1 MINVDVDVS
10 ALVDLKKRVL
20 TLAQTDS
27 LLREIATSMLSVT
40 RSRIH
45 EQGINSA
52 GSQIGTYS
60 SSYLE
65 LRREQE
71 GRSNTNVNLVFK
83 GDMERDYKIIPISDT
98 EYGLGYS
105 NKLNADK
112 AKWNTERY
120 GRIFALTDDELSQ
133 VRDIIREYLNKL

>member
-1 MINVDVDVS
+1 MISVDVDVS

-27 LLREIATSMLSVT
+27 LLREIATSMLGVT
-40 RSRIH
+40 RTRIH
-45 EQGINSA
+45 EQGIKSD

-65 LRREQE
+65 VRREN
-71 GRSNTNVNLVFK
+71 GLSNTNVNLFFT
-83 GDMERDYKIIPISDT
+83 GQMQNDYKLIEISKT

-105 NKLNADK
+105 NKLDADK

-120 GRIFALTDDELSQ
+120 GRIFALTDDELDQ

>member
-1 MINVDVDVS
+1 MISVDVDVS

-40 RSRIH
+40 RTRIH
-45 EQGINSA
+45 GQGIKSD
-52 GSQIGTYS
+52 GEQIGTYS
-60 SSYLE
+60 PSYLE

-71 GRSNTNVNLVFK
+71 GRSNTNVNLVFT

-98 EYGLGYS
+98 EYGLGYTDD
-105 NKLNADK
+105 NNADK

-120 GRIFALTDDELSQ
+120 GRIFALTDDELDQ
-133 VRDIIREYLNKL
+133 VRNIIKEYLNKL

>member
-1 MINVDVDVS
+1 MISVDVDVS

-27 LLREIATSMLSVT
+27 LLREIATSMETVT
-40 RSRIH
+40 RTRIH
-45 EQGINSA
+45 EQGIKSD

-60 SSYLE
+60 PSYLE
-65 LRREQE
+65 LRREN
-71 GRSNTNVNLVFK
+71 RLSNTNVNLFFT
-83 GDMERDYKIIPISDT
+83 GEMQNDYKVIEISDT

-133 VRDIIREYLNKL
+133 VRDIIKEYLNKL

>member
-1 MINVDVDVS
+1 MISVDVDVS

-27 LLREIATSMLSVT
+27 LLREIATSMLAVT

-45 EQGINSA
+45 EQGIKSD

-60 SSYLE
+60 PSYLE
-65 LRREQE
+65 LRREN
-71 GRSNTNVNLVFK
+71 GLSNTNVNLFFT
-83 GDMERDYKIIPISDT
+83 GQMQNDYKVIEISNT

-105 NKLNADK
+105 NKLDADK

-120 GRIFALTDDELSQ
+120 GRIFALTDDELEQ
-133 VRDIIREYLNKL
+133 VRDIIKEYLNKL

>member
-1 MINVDVDVS
+1 MISVDVDVS

-27 LLREIATSMLSVT
+27 LLREIASSMLDVT
-40 RSRIH
+40 RTRIH
-45 EQGINSA
+45 EQGIKSD

-60 SSYLE
+60 PSYLE
-65 LRREQE
+65 LRREE
-71 GRSNTNVNLVFK
+71 EDRSNTNVNLVFR

-98 EYGLGYS
+98 EYGLGYT
-105 NKLNADK
+105 NDKNANK

-120 GRIFALTDDELSQ
+120 GRIFALTDDELNQ

>member
-1 MINVDVDVS
+1 MISVDVDVS

-40 RSRIH
+40 RTRIH
-45 EQGINSA
+45 GQGIKSD

-60 SSYLE
+60 PSYLE
-65 LRREQE
+65 LRKERE
-71 GRSNTNVNLVFK
+71 GRSNTNVNLVFT

-98 EYGLGYS
+98 EYGLGYTDEMS
-105 NKLNADK
+105 VKK
-112 AKWNTERY
+112 AQWNTERY
-120 GRIFALTDDELSQ
+120 GRIFALTDDELDQ
-133 VRDIIREYLNKL
+133 VRNIIKEYLNKL

>member
-1 MINVDVDVS
+1 MISVDVDVS

-27 LLREIATSMLSVT
+27 LLREIATSMESVT
-40 RSRIH
+40 RTRIH
-45 EQGINSA
+45 GQGINSA

-65 LRREQE
+65 LRREN
-71 GRSNTNVNLVFK
+71 GLSNTNVNLVFTK
-83 GDMERDYKIIPISDT
+83 DMEKDYKIIPISDT
-98 EYGLGYS
+98 EYGLGYTDD
-105 NKLNADK
+105 NNADK

-133 VRDIIREYLNKL
+133 VRDIIKEYLNKL

>member
-1 MINVDVDVS
+1 MISVDVDVS

-40 RSRIH
+40 RTRIH

-65 LRREQE
+65 LRREN
-71 GRSNTNVNLVFK
+71 GLSNTNVNLFFT
-83 GDMERDYKIIPISDT
+83 GQMQNDYKVIEISKT

-105 NKLNADK
+105 NKLDADK